1 MTISFETLAAEIREK
16 AQSLSAANAAGRVFT
31 DEAWQSLNFTAP
43 SFTGLSNFSP
53 RGNLLLLK
61 GDEAIRAVYRMI
73 LKRDADAGGLASYR
87 DQVEKGMPIFLVAG
101 ILGISDEAK
110 RLGRPMPDFRVYR
123 LLAHGLRIAS
133 RTRIDRFVAVT
144 PRVFRLAQKLTEM
157 SRRDDIAKTRLD
169 RIDPLC
175 ESMLAWHPALVRKA
189 GQVEAA
195 QLRLSA
201 LEKQLELARSDL
213 YTAAERMN
221 AATAFAQAQADS
233 GQSVPTARSF
243 SQQNQ
248 EHASS
253 SKSAATDQELDQY
266 YLAFEDHLR
275 GGEKAMRE
283 KLAAYQP
290 KLESLKANLLSKANP
305 AQPLTILDLGCGRG
319 EWLEYVSS
327 LGFPAKGIDL
337 NPVMV
342 KASVDKGLQVTQAD
356 LITALKSQSDG
367 SLAAVTAFQVAEH
380 LPFDVLFTC
389 VKESWRALAE
399 GGMLLLETPNPEN
412 LMVASHTFYHDHTH
426 RNPLTPAAMT
436 FLLQYW
442 GFKDVTVK
450 RLNPYPE
457 TARVA
462 GEGLLADRFNGHFCG
477 PQDFAV
483 IGYK

>member
-16 AQSLSAANAAGRVFT
+16 AQSLQAANSAGRVFT

-43 SFTGLSNFSP
+43 SFSGLSNFSP

-73 LKRDADAGGLASYR
+73 LKRDADADGLASYR
-87 DQVEKGMPIFLVAG
+87 DQVEMGMPIFLVAG

-133 RTRIDRFVAVT
+133 RTGLGRYLRLNVII
-144 PRVFRLAQKLTEM
+144 FRLAKILTEAC
-157 SRRDDIAKTRLD
+157 RRDDIAKTRLD
-169 RIDPLC
+169 RVDPLC
-175 ESMLAWHPALVRKA
+175 ETMLAWHPALVRKA

-201 LEKQLELARSDL
+201 LEKQLESARSDL
-213 YTAAERMN
+213 RAATERMN
-221 AATAFAQAQADS
+221 AATALAQTQS
-233 GQSVPTARSF
+233 GQSVSTTQSF
-243 SQQNQ
+243 AQHNQQQ
-248 EHASS
+248 ASS
-253 SKSAATDQELDQY
+253 SKSAVTDQELDQY

-283 KLAAYQP
+283 KLAAYYP
-290 KLESLKANLLSKANP
+290 ELDSLKTKVQKKTASD
-305 AQPLTILDLGCGRG
+305 QPLSILDLGCGRG

-327 LGFPAKGIDL
+327 LGFSAKGIDL

-342 KASVDKGLQVTQAD
+342 KASVDKGLQATQTD
-356 LITALKSQSDG
+356 LSAALKSQSDG

-426 RNPLTPAAMT
+426 RNPRTPAAMT

-442 GFKDVTVK
+442 GFKDVTIK

>member
-16 AQSLSAANAAGRVFT
+16 AQSLQAANSAGRVFT

-43 SFTGLSNFSP
+43 NFAGLSNFSP

-61 GDEAIRAVYRMI
+61 GDEAIRAVYRMV

-87 DQVEKGMPIFLVAG
+87 EQVDKGMPILLVAG

-110 RLGRPMPDFRVYR
+110 RLGRPMPDFRAYR
-123 LLAHGLRIAS
+123 LLAHVLRLAS
-133 RTRIDRFVAVT
+133 RSGLGRLLKINGI
-144 PRVFRLAQKLTEM
+144 VFRLARELTER

-169 RIDPLC
+169 RVDPLC
-175 ESMLAWHPALVRKA
+175 EAMLAWHPALVRKA
-189 GQVEAA
+189 GQVDAA
-195 QLRLSA
+195 QLRLSH
-201 LEKQLELARSDL
+201 LEKSIESAQAELSSVL
-213 YTAAERMN
+213 KRMN
-221 AATAFAQAQADS
+221 AVVAQAEAQ
-233 GQSVPTARSF
+233 TAVRVGTRGV
-243 SQQNQ
+243 
-248 EHASS
+248 ASNSLVS
-253 SKSAATDQELDQY
+253 SEQELDQY

-275 GGEKAMRE
+275 GSEQAMRE
-283 KLAAYQP
+283 KLSAYQP
-290 KLESLKANLLSKANP
+290 ELDQLKARATKAQGP
-305 AQPLTILDLGCGRG
+305 GDQPSPPKPLPILDLGCGRG
-319 EWLEYVSS
+319 EWLEFVAG

-342 KASVDKGLQVTQAD
+342 KASVDKGLDVSQAD
-356 LITALKSQSDG
+356 LISALKAQPEQSL
-367 SLAAVTAFQVAEH
+367 SAVTAFQVAEH
-380 LPFDVLFTC
+380 LPFDVLFIC
-389 VKESWRALAE
+389 VKESWRVLTE

-442 GFKDVTVK
+442 GFKHVTIK

-457 TARVA
+457 SARVA

>member
-16 AQSLSAANAAGRVFT
+16 AQSLQAANAAGRVFT

-43 SFTGLSNFSP
+43 NFTGLSNFSP

-61 GDEAIRAVYRMI
+61 GDEAIRAVYRMV

-87 DQVEKGMPIFLVAG
+87 EQVDKGMPIFLVAG
-101 ILGISDEAK
+101 ILGISEEAR
-110 RLGRPMPDFRVYR
+110 RLGRPMPDFRAYR
-123 LLAHGLRIAS
+123 LLAHVLRVAS
-133 RTRIDRFVAVT
+133 RSGIGRLLKINGL
-144 PRVFRLAQKLTEM
+144 VFRLARELTER

-189 GQVEAA
+189 GQVDAA
-195 QLRLSA
+195 QLRLSH
-201 LEKQLELARSDL
+201 LEQSIESAQTELASVL
-213 YTAAERMN
+213 KRMN
-221 AATAFAQAQADS
+221 AVTAKAEAQFGTQNGVQFRSTTQPDASLPATRGAS
-233 GQSVPTARSF
+233 NSSVCS
-243 SQQNQ
+243 
-248 EHASS
+248 E
-253 SKSAATDQELDQY
+253 QELDQY

-275 GGEKAMRE
+275 GGEQAMRE
-283 KLAAYQP
+283 KLSAYQP
-290 KLESLKANLLSKANP
+290 ELDQLKTNVAKLP
-305 AQPLTILDLGCGRG
+305 ILDLGCGRG
-319 EWLEYVSS
+319 EWLEFVAS

-342 KASVDKGLQVTQAD
+342 KASVDKGLDVAQAD
-356 LITALKSQSDG
+356 LISALKAQPEQSL
-367 SLAAVTAFQVAEH
+367 SAVTAFQVAEH

-389 VKESWRALAE
+389 VKESWRVLAE

-442 GFKDVTVK
+442 GFKHVTIK

-457 TARVA
+457 SARVA
-462 GEGLLADRFNGHFCG
+462 GDGLLADRFNGHFCG